1 MKFSTIS
8 AGVLAV
14 AMSIGASAASAMTAG
29 TIPGGSS
36 FNDGLVPVYGA
47 GTTTRSGWYGASVWL
62 NGTVDL
68 KFDFYGSEAGYNNG
82 FDFGGSNL
90 FSTGGTTG
98 TGTWGSPGSPIASM
112 TVSNVSHGLL
122 NFDFTANSG
131 AATVMNGA
139 NPDAASPMS
148 AFPNFFASIT
158 SAPTGTSGQAVD
170 LWFDDGGAGSDDNH
184 DDMMVRVSIVGGN
197 GKVGVVPLPASI
209 PLLLSGLG
217 LLGLVAR
224 RRKQA

>member
-29 TIPGGSS
+29 TIPGGTAV
-36 FNDGLVPVYGA
+36 NNGLMPVYGS
-47 GTTTRSGWYGASVWL
+47 TTPRAGWYGASIWL

-82 FDFGGSNL
+82 FDFNSGAVS
-90 FSTGGTTG
+90 FATGGHTSG
-98 TGTWGSPGSPIASM
+98 TGTWGSPLAST
-112 TVSNVSHGLL
+112 TVSNVSYGLL

-131 AATVMNGA
+131 AATVVNGA
-139 NPDAASPMS
+139 NPDAASAAS
-148 AFPNFFASIT
+148 SFPNFFASIT
-158 SAPTGTSGQAVD
+158 SAPTGTSGQSVD